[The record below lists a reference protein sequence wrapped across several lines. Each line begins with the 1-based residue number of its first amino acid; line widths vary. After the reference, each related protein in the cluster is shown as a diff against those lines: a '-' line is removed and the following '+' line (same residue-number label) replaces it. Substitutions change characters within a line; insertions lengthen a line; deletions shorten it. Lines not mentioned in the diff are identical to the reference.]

1 MLAMTVIENGRP
13 VTHNLESLLAWWAA
27 RPPACGERSLPAIEA
42 LGVPEVHVCM
52 GKQELFCVSA
62 GTKSRRRRPLN
73 AAECSAG

>member
-27 RPPACGERSLPAIEA
+27 RPPACGGRSLPAIEA

-52 GKQELFCVSA
+52 GKQELLLCLSRHQ
-62 GTKSRRRRPLN
+62 KSK
-73 AAECSAG
+73 AETA